1 MITFPMSR
9 GKTISPVAEL
19 TIRMLVMDPKKKKDN
34 VDVVVSCSAGGGK
47 FFLKEF
53 HLSCL
58 ANRFYVFGRLISNR
72 SQMTSK
78 FDEKKKKW

>member
-19 TIRMLVMDPKKKKDN
+19 TIRMLVMDPKKKKITWMLF
-34 VDVVVSCSAGGGK
+34 SAVAPEEGS

-58 ANRFYVFGRLISNR
+58 ANRFYVFGRLVSNTL
-72 SQMTSK
+72 QMTSNI
-78 FDEKKKKW
+78 DRKKK